1 MRIGILADSHGR
13 VDVLEKGI
21 AVLSVRKIDKL
32 LHLGD
37 MTDTLRPETVDA
49 SAKILVEHNIDGVL
63 GNHEYSYVTHHF
75 KRYSE
80 KYSES
85 AMEYIRS
92 LPYLI
97 EIADVCLTHFSPE
110 GGVHG
115 LYAHTDEES
124 YKTAIQNSRWPVLIN
139 GHSHDP
145 RIYCRYDRRPDG
157 NPENMEFEAG
167 VPFRLHD
174 DAKYILTCGA
184 LEDNWCAIYDIEERT
199 FEIISLKN

>member
-13 VDVLEKGI
+13 VDVLASGI
-21 AVLSVRKIDKL
+21 EILSARKIDRL
-32 LHLGD
+32 IHLGD
-37 MTDTLRPETVDA
+37 MTDTLRPETVDTCIN
-49 SAKILVEHNIDGVL
+49 ILIENNIDGVL

-75 KRYSE
+75 KRYPE
-80 KYSES
+80 KFSGF
-85 AMEYIRS
+85 AMQYMRS

-124 YKTAIQNSRWPVLIN
+124 YRTAILRSRWPVLIN

-145 RIYCRYDRRPDG
+145 RIYCRHDG
-157 NPENMEFEAG
+157 KPNDNPENVEFEVG

-174 DAKYILTCGA
+174 DARYILTCGA
-184 LEDNWCAIYDIEERT
+184 LEDDWCAIYDIGERA
-199 FEIISLKN
+199 FEIISLKD